1 MAEEYSVKMMLM
13 ADGIQSAGSQTG
25 TVPTVDATNRINE
38 NQERQTRNKS
48 LAQLVGINLGLA
60 ALLRNSQIF
69 TNTTGAIFQLLGGL
83 IDIALAPV
91 VPYLAT
97 VLRYFATQFPAY
109 AAAIQATMPRII
121 GFVSELV
128 IGTRN
133 LLTAFL
139 GMGGFSFS
147 LFDKDGV
154 SKDGRLNLSDI
165 VEGLGSAVL
174 GVGLTNALTM
184 GAVPMVS
191 NAMATMM
198 DAGIGKAAAFF
209 RGVAFFNIIYTALNI
224 GEIIKSSGVEEG
236 ARQMA
241 KALIQA
247 IIGTVAF
254 IISPGGLFIK
264 LIIAA
269 ATSSIVNTFMS
280 DAIESISDF
289 FGNAVGAITGGGG
302 GGGAP
307 QMRSAMGGST
317 LPGSTEAYAVDVMPI
332 DQSGATIESF
342 NYDVNSRMAGGNK
355 G

>member
-121 GFVSELV
+121 GFVSDIV
-128 IGTRN
+128 IGVRN
-133 LLTAFL
+133 LVSSFL
-139 GMGGFSFS
+139 AMGGFSFS

-154 SKDGRLNLSDI
+154 SRDGRLNLSDI
-165 VEGLGSAVL
+165 VQGLGSAVL

-198 DAGIGKAAAFF
+198 DAGIGKAAAFLK
-209 RGVAFFNIIYTALNI
+209 GVAFFNIIYTALNI
-224 GEIIKSSGVEEG
+224 GEIIKTSGVEEG

-280 DAIESISDF
+280 DAIDSISDF
-289 FGNAVGAITGGGG
+289 FGDVAGSFTGGGG

-307 QMRSAMGGST
+307 QMRSAGGAS
-317 LPGSTEAYAVDVMPI
+317 LPGGTEAYVIDNMPI
-332 DQSGATIESF
+332 DQSGNSIESF
-342 NYDVNSRMAGGNK
+342 NYDVNRRMSGGSK

>member
-121 GFVSELV
+121 GFVSDIV
-128 IGTRN
+128 IGVRN
-133 LLTAFL
+133 LVSSFMA
-139 GMGGFSFS
+139 MGGFSFS

-154 SKDGRLNLSDI
+154 SRDGRLNLSDI
-165 VEGLGSAVL
+165 VQGLGSAVL

-184 GAVPMVS
+184 GSIPMVS
-191 NAMATMM
+191 NAVSTMM
-198 DAGIGKAAAFF
+198 DAGIGKAAAFL

-224 GEIIKSSGVEEG
+224 GEIIKTSGVEEG

-254 IISPGGLFIK
+254 LISPGGLFIK

-280 DAIESISDF
+280 DAIDSISDF
-289 FGNAVGAITGGGG
+289 FGDVAGSFTGGGG

-307 QMRSAMGGST
+307 QMRSAGGASLPGGAEAYVIDDMPLGPQGGS
-317 LPGSTEAYAVDVMPI
+317 
-332 DQSGATIESF
+332 IESF
-342 NYDVNSRMAGGNK
+342 NYDVNRTMSGGSK

>member
-13 ADGIQSAGSQTG
+13 ADGVSSASTQGNVT
-25 TVPTVDATNRINE
+25 PTVDPNNE
-38 NQERQTRNKS
+38 IKDNQERQTRNKS
-48 LAQLVGINLGLA
+48 LLQLVGINLGLA

-121 GFVSELV
+121 NFVAEIV
-128 IGTRN
+128 IGVRN
-133 LLTAFL
+133 LVSSFMA
-139 GMGGFSFS
+139 MGGFSFS

-154 SKDGRLNLSDI
+154 SRDGRLNLSDI
-165 VEGLGSAVL
+165 VSGLGSAVL
-174 GVGLTNALTM
+174 GLGLTNALTA
-184 GAVPMVS
+184 GAIPMVS
-191 NAMATMM
+191 SAMSTMM
-198 DAGIGKAAAFF
+198 QAGISKSVAFL

-224 GEIIKSSGVEEG
+224 GEIIKTSGIEEG
-236 ARQMA
+236 ATQMA

-247 IIGTVAF
+247 IVGTVAF
-254 IISPGGLFIK
+254 LIAPGGLFLK
-264 LIIAA
+264 LVIAA
-269 ATSSIVNTFMS
+269 ATSSIVNTFL
-280 DAIESISDF
+280 
-289 FGNAVGAITGGGG
+289 GNAVDAVADMIGSGFDFITGGGG

-307 QMRSAMGGST
+307 QMRSAGGGS
-317 LPGSTEAYAVDVMPI
+317 LPGGTEAYVIDNMPV
-332 DQSGATIESF
+332 DQSGNSIESF
-342 NYDVNSRMAGGNK
+342 NYDVNRRMAGGSK

>member
-1 MAEEYSVKMMLM
+1 MAEEYSVKFALM
-13 ADGIQSAGSQTG
+13 ADGLSSAANQGN
-25 TVPTVDATNRINE
+25 VVNTVDPNE
-38 NQERQTRNKS
+38 RNDRNQQKQTSNKS
-48 LAQLVGINLGLA
+48 LAQLVGINIGLA

-69 TNTTGAIFQLLGGL
+69 TNTTGAIFQLIGGL
-83 IDIALAPV
+83 IDIALAPI

-133 LLTAFL
+133 LLSAFI

-165 VEGLGSAVL
+165 VQGLGSAVL
-174 GVGLTNALTM
+174 GVGLTNALTT

-191 NAMATMM
+191 NAMSTMM
-198 DAGIGKAAAFF
+198 QAGVSKAASFL

-269 ATSSIVNTFMS
+269 ATSSIVNTFMGE
-280 DAIESISDF
+280 AIDSISDI
-289 FGNAVGAITGGGG
+289 FGNVVNTVTGGG

-307 QMRSAMGGST
+307 QMAGAGGGS
-317 LPGSTEAYAVDVMPI
+317 LPGATEAYNIDNMPLGP
-332 DQSGATIESF
+332 QGGTIEGF
-342 NYDVNSRMAGGNK
+342 NYDVNRTMSGGSK

>member
-121 GFVSELV
+121 NFVAEIV
-128 IGTRN
+128 IGVRN
-133 LLTAFL
+133 LLSSFL
-139 GMGGFSFS
+139 AMGGFSFS

-154 SKDGRLNLSDI
+154 SRDGRLTLSDI
-165 VEGLGSAVL
+165 VSGLGASVL
-174 GVGLTNALTM
+174 GVGLTNALTA

-191 NAMATMM
+191 NAMQTMM
-198 DAGIGKAAAFF
+198 QAGVSKSVAFL
-209 RGVAFFNIIYTALNI
+209 RGYAFFNIIYTALNI
-224 GEIIKSSGVEEG
+224 GEIIKTSGIEEG
-236 ARQMA
+236 AIQMA
-241 KALIQA
+241 KMVIQM
-247 IIGTVAF
+247 IIGTIAF
-254 IISPGGLFIK
+254 IISPGGLFVK
-264 LIIAA
+264 LVVAA
-269 ATSSIVNTFMS
+269 ATSSIVTTFMDS
-280 DAIESISDF
+280 AIDAVSEMIGSGVGF
-289 FGNAVGAITGGGG
+289 FTGG

-307 QMRSAMGGST
+307 QMRSAGGGGS
-317 LPGSTEAYAVDVMPI
+317 LPGATEAYAIDNMPVTP
-332 DQSGATIESF
+332 QGNSIELF
-342 NYDVNSRMAGGNK
+342 NYDLNDRMSGGSK

>member
-13 ADGIQSAGSQTG
+13 ADGVSSASTQGNVVS
-25 TVPTVDATNRINE
+25 TVDPSNEIRE
-38 NQERQTRNKS
+38 NQDRQTRNKS
-48 LAQLVGINLGLA
+48 LLQLVGINLGLA

-121 GFVSELV
+121 NFVAEIV
-128 IGTRN
+128 IGVRN
-133 LLTAFL
+133 LLSSFL
-139 GMGGFSFS
+139 AMGGFSFS

-154 SKDGRLNLSDI
+154 SRDGRLNLSDI
-165 VEGLGSAVL
+165 VEGLGASVL
-174 GVGLTNALTM
+174 GLGLTNALTM

-224 GEIIKSSGVEEG
+224 GEIIKTSGIEEG
-236 ARQMA
+236 ATQMA

-247 IIGTVAF
+247 IVGTIAF
-254 IISPGGLFIK
+254 LIAPGGLFLK
-264 LIIAA
+264 LVIAA
-269 ATSSIVNTFMS
+269 ATSSIVNTFLGS
-280 DAIESISDF
+280 AIDAVADMIGSGFDF
-289 FGNAVGAITGGGG
+289 ITGGGG

-307 QMRSAMGGST
+307 QMRSAGGGS
-317 LPGSTEAYAVDVMPI
+317 LPGGTEAYVIDDMPLGP
-332 DQSGATIESF
+332 QGGSIESF
-342 NYDVNSRMAGGNK
+342 NYDVNRTMSGGSK

>member
-13 ADGIQSAGSQTG
+13 ADGISSAAGQSNV
-25 TVPTVDATNRINE
+25 VPTVDPRNE
-38 NQERQTRNKS
+38 IKDERERQTRNKS

-184 GAVPMVS
+184 GSVPMIS

-209 RGVAFFNIIYTALNI
+209 RGVAFFNIIFTALNI
-224 GEIIKSSGVEEG
+224 GEIIKTSGIEEG

-289 FGNAVGAITGGGG
+289 FGDAVGAITSVGG

-307 QMRSAMGGST
+307 QMRSAGGGS
-317 LPGSTEAYAVDVMPI
+317 LPGATEAYAIDNMPI
-332 DQSGATIESF
+332 DQSGASIESF
-342 NYDVNSRMAGGNK
+342 NYDVNATMSGGSK